1 MAKKSTTQT
10 KSLTSLHALLAS
22 LTFRGTV
29 ARTLLVALL
38 LFFIFIVV
46 SVILGASS
54 TSGSDNNEAAGSLLL
69 HFVGAGVVFLVF
81 DSLYVWVREIH
92 QLPILLD
99 RVVLFVAELGAVA
112 VFLALFLLVT
122 SLTVAG
128 VSLWVPLTLL
138 AILILRYLVGV
149 ASSRN

>member
-1 MAKKSTTQT
+1 MAKKSTKQK
-10 KSLTSLHALLAS
+10 KSLTSLHALLDS
-22 LTFRGTV
+22 ITFSGTI

-46 SVILGASS
+46 SVILGASNVS
-54 TSGSDNNEAAGSLLL
+54 SSDNTETAGLLLL
-69 HFVGAGVVFLVF
+69 HFIGAGVVFLVF

-99 RVVLFVAELGAVA
+99 RAILFIAELGAVA

-128 VSLWVPLTLL
+128 VSLWVPLALL
-138 AILILRYLVGV
+138 AVLILRYLIGV
-149 ASSRN
+149 AFSRN

>member
-1 MAKKSTTQT
+1 MAKKSTKQ
-10 KSLTSLHALLAS
+10 KQSLSSLHVLLDS
-22 LTFRGTV
+22 LTFSGTV

-46 SVILGASS
+46 SVILGASNVAS
-54 TSGSDNNEAAGSLLL
+54 SDNVETTGSLLL

-81 DSLYVWVREIH
+81 DSLYVWTHRIH
-92 QLPILLD
+92 QISLTLD
-99 RVVLFVAELGAVA
+99 RAVLFVVELAAVA

-128 VSLWVPLTLL
+128 VSLWVPLVLL
-138 AILILRYLVGV
+138 AVLIVRYLVGAV
-149 ASSRN
+149 SRS